1 MGQQPPGA
9 RVTANRGTGGSKIG
23 LIPCLAFAVGTMVG
37 GGVFTLSGIAIDD
50 AGPGAVV
57 SYILAGVVMMASALS
72 FVTVASRARPG
83 DSGYGPVGDLL
94 GPVWRFVA
102 MWSFYL
108 NSLTILTFLLISFG
122 EYLNH
127 YFVPGLGPA
136 AAALIATLALA
147 ALNFGPAA
155 RVGEA
160 ETYVVGLKIAILL
173 FFVFWGVG
181 EIGDAH
187 FRSFAPHGSGSI
199 VAASALLFTAY
210 TGFNVVTNMASSV
223 RRPERT
229 VPIAVLGSV
238 LISGVIYV
246 GVILAML
253 ASGIPHFGAEGV
265 SAAATALMGS
275 WGGYLMAFAACLS
288 TLSGAN
294 ASILGASELMLR
306 MAAQGDVPPVAGRGT
321 RRGRP
326 LASVLLITVVT
337 MALVLVGSTGSI
349 VRLANVAALVAMLV
363 VNAAAFRLARGG
375 WPGPGIR
382 LPGGVALPVF
392 AMITCL
398 AQFPELGWQATLEG
412 LALISAGLLLFR
424 NRRERLA
431 RRDP

>member
-1 MGQQPPGA
+1 LLVA
-9 RVTANRGTGGSKIG
+9 GGSAQTLDESKIG

-37 GGVFTLSGIAIDD
+37 GGVFALSGIAIDD

-57 SYILAGVVMMASALS
+57 SYILAGAVMMLSALS
-72 FVTVASRARPG
+72 FVAVASRARPG

-94 GPVWRFVA
+94 GSAWRFVT

-108 NSLTILTFLLISFG
+108 NGLMILTFLLISFG
-122 EYLNH
+122 QYLNQ
-127 YFVPGLGPA
+127 YFIGGLGPV
-136 AAALIATLALA
+136 AAALIAALALA
-147 ALNFGPAA
+147 ALNFGPAE
-155 RVGEA
+155 RVGRA

-173 FFVFWGVG
+173 FFVFWGVA
-181 EIGDAH
+181 EIGGAH
-187 FRSFAPHGSGSI
+187 FSPFAPHGPRSI

-253 ASGIPHFGAEGV
+253 ASGIPHYGAQGI
-265 SAAATALMGS
+265 SAAATTLMGG
-275 WGGYLMAFAACLS
+275 WAGYLMAFAACLS

-294 ASILGASELMLR
+294 ASMLGASDLMLGL
-306 MAAQGDVPPVAGRGT
+306 AAQGDMPALAGRTT
-321 RRGRP
+321 RRGHP

-337 MALVLVGSTGSI
+337 MTLVLIGSVDAI

-363 VNAAAFRLARGG
+363 VNAAAFRLARRG
-375 WPGPGIR
+375 WPGRGIR
-382 LPGGVALPVF
+382 LPGGVTLPVL
-392 AMITCL
+392 AAVTCL
-398 AQFPELGWQATLEG
+398 AQFPSLGWKPTAEGIVLIGAG
-412 LALISAGLLLFR
+412 LALY
-424 NRRERLA
+424 RRRSRTAALS
-431 RRDP
+431 RR